1 LIFHFPNECINYQDE
16 DGSTC
21 MWNLHDGILI
31 ISTVTMLEIPKFS
44 RAPRIR
50 PQVNVAYYKKLC
62 KSDYNLNFH
71 SIKMVDIFNTIYFGC
86 RFKVLRSIRQFAEKA
101 KLVVMQYV
109 DALMVS
115 P

>member
-1 LIFHFPNECINYQDE
+1 
-16 DGSTC
+16 

-62 KSDYNLNFH
+62 KINYNHTIFH
-71 SIKMVDIFNTIYFGC
+71 NIISVHIFNTIYFGC
-86 RFKVLRSIRQFAEKA
+86 RFKVLRSI
-101 KLVVMQYV
+101 
-109 DALMVS
+109 
-115 P
+115 